1 MAGSNPLSHIIQH
14 PIKTVPADL
23 GPLTPEGEITI
34 MSDHISMILAAG
46 LLLTIFLPPLFKR
59 RRTGDEIEDM
69 VPTGF
74 ANAME
79 AICQYLRK
87 EIAEPALGEHTDRFI
102 KYIWSVFFFIL
113 TMNLLGLIP
122 IGPLSGLALPI
133 PIGGTATS
141 NIWVTATLAILTLI
155 MMVVNGLRIGGKHFI
170 AHLCPGPLWLAPVL
184 VPVELLGMLAKT
196 FALAVR
202 LFANMVAGHTLLAV
216 LLGFI
221 LAAGSNAG
229 AGMGF
234 AVAVPVVLGS
244 VAISLLEIF
253 VAFLQAFIFTFLT
266 TLFIGMSI
274 EVHDDSHHEEA
285 HA

>member
-87 EIAEPALGEHTDRFI
+87 EIAEPALGAHTDRFI

-184 VPVELLGMLAKT
+184 VPVKLLGMLAKT